1 MKSYT
6 LWETRSRNMVADF
19 DNEHDALALVWE
31 NIKHNG
37 PAIAESLALDVE
49 DEQGEG
55 HLIASGQE
63 LAERARRKF
72 AAEHVTG

>member
-1 MKSYT
+1 MKSYA
-6 LWETRSRNMVADF
+6 LWETRSRNMVAHF

-31 NIKHNG
+31 NIEING

-49 DEQGEG
+49 DEDGEG
-55 HLIASGQE
+55 YLIASGEE

-72 AAEHVTG
+72 AKEHVAS